1 MCTTHCRAWM
11 NVTEPNVHCIP
22 EVIFYIQF
30 VLYHTYGPVLYFSHH
45 LFYYGMHP
53 NYESEAKLWIWLFKS
68 YIRGQL
74 SFIFKCLSVWNEWVP
89 RNCPLNKLILWDKTS
104 FVFMIGL
111 FSGPILWAW
120 MLLICLVHKYD
131 IFYTHSQQLW
141 VVAAQPSVKNTKTFS
156 KYKNGA

>member
-1 MCTTHCRAWM
+1 MARYYIFPITCFTMVCIQIM
-11 NVTEPNVHCIP
+11 NP
-22 EVIFYIQF
+22 Q
-30 VLYHTYGPVLYFSHH
+30 
-45 LFYYGMHP
+45 
-53 NYESEAKLWIWLFKS
+53 AKLWIWLFKS

-120 MLLICLVHKYD
+120 TLLICVEHKYD

-156 KYKNGA
+156 KYKKRVILITLYSKLSIKLQKKYTSIGCFNLK